1 MAHHLTDSLVRNLTP
16 PDHGNSVTYDD
27 AVPGFG
33 IRVTAAGAR
42 SFVLNYRVRGSGR
55 ERRFTI
61 GGFPNW
67 NVASARKES
76 RRLRTVIDGGGDPL
90 GDIQTERAEPTM
102 SDLIQRFEEE
112 HLPRKRPGTARTYQL
127 LLHNHIEP
135 HFGQHTKVAD
145 VTFADCDDLHR
156 KITKAGSPYAANR
169 TKAVLSVMF
178 KLAEKWGWRAG
189 GTNPATHIES
199 NIEESRK
206 RYLSSDELKRL
217 LKALAEHPNQQI
229 ANIFRVCL
237 MTGCRRGEA
246 RSMRWRDLDLDRRD
260 DEGNPKPIW
269 TKPASSTKQ
278 KIDHVT
284 PVPAPLRM
292 MLTTIWNAQ
301 RGARSDWVFPSTRGD
316 GHVIELQLDWVKL
329 CKAAKIA
336 GLRTHDLRHSFASQL
351 ASGGASLPF
360 IGALLG
366 HANPKTTARYSHL
379 FDDPLR
385 AAAEKVAAIHS
396 GAPAV
401 EPTPLSK
408 KRGRK

>member
-1 MAHHLTDSLVRNLTP
+1 LKP
-16 PDHGNSVTYDD
+16 PERGNRITYDD
-27 AVPGFG
+27 KVSGFG
-33 IRVTAAGAR
+33 IRVTAAGAKAFILR
-42 SFVLNYRVRGSGR
+42 YRVRKSGQQR
-55 ERRFTI
+55 TYTI
-61 GGFPNW
+61 GAYPSW
-67 NVASARKES
+67 QVKAARDEAK
-76 RRLRTVIDGGGDPL
+76 RLRGDIDRDGDPL
-90 GDIQTERAEPTM
+90 GAIAEARAAPTM
-102 SDLIQRFEEE
+102 VDLIARFEEA
-112 HLPRKRPGTARTYQL
+112 HLSRKRPGTRRTYQL
-127 LLHNHIEP
+127 LLRNHIEP
-135 HFGQHTKVAD
+135 HFGQHTKVAG

-217 LKALAEHPNQQI
+217 LAALAEHPNQQI

-260 DEGNPKPIW
+260 DEGNPTPIW

-278 KIDHVT
+278 KTDHVT
-284 PVPAPLRM
+284 PITAPLRQ
-292 MLTTIWNAQ
+292 MLAGIWNAQ
-301 RGARSDWVFPSTRGD
+301 RGARSEWVFPSSRGD
-316 GHVIELQLDWVKL
+316 GHIVELQFDWVRL
-329 CKAAKIA
+329 CKAANIT

-351 ASGGASLPF
+351 ASGGASLPL

-366 HANPKTTARYSHL
+366 HANPKATARYSHL

-401 EPTPLSK
+401 EPVPLPK
-408 KRGRK
+408 KRRR